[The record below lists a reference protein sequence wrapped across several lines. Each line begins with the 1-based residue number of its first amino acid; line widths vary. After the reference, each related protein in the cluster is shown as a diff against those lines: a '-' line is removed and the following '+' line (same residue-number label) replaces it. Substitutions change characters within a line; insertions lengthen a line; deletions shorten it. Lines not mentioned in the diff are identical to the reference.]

1 MSNSILSRRNSITS
15 GSQIHPQLSH
25 KSATTHTI
33 SEFSQSFSHTQQHQ
47 LIKPP
52 TTQHQQYEHNYEDN
66 AESVADTEMTSPEQM
81 TIDKNTLKRYAKEWI
96 QLVDTIDPIKKQ
108 LRQMEAQK
116 KELEKYITHFMETH
130 QKAVV
135 KSAQIGGGIERVRG
149 FRRAPITRD
158 HIVECLLKFQ
168 EDEERAVAITT
179 DIFDSRK
186 RIETSRL
193 KRVQLSDIDTI
204 AVASAATGPE

>member
-1 MSNSILSRRNSITS
+1 
-15 GSQIHPQLSH
+15 
-25 KSATTHTI
+25 
-33 SEFSQSFSHTQQHQ
+33 
-47 LIKPP
+47 
-52 TTQHQQYEHNYEDN
+52 
-66 AESVADTEMTSPEQM
+66 MTSPEQM

-116 KELEKYITHFMETH
+116 KELERYITHFMETH

-204 AVASAATGPE
+204 TAAASASE